1 MDQDKAIR
9 LLIRQLKDIQAQAE
23 KNCTGESSQETVEA
37 FSRYSV
43 ELKEY
48 ISKNIQSEPIINYL
62 VELPEIEYQRNDI
75 QFWQYIIMPMWWIA
89 AYRDIKNREYAIE
102 QIQATRGRY
111 ATLEIMVKGLEA

>member
-1 MDQDKAIR
+1 MDQDKALR

-23 KNCTGESSQETVEA
+23 KITQGENSKETIEA

-48 ISKNIQSEPIINYL
+48 IAKNIQSQPIVDYL
-62 VELPEIEYQRNDI
+62 IELPEIEYQRNDI

-89 AYRDIKNREYAIE
+89 EYRDLKNREYAIE

-111 ATLEIMVKGLEA
+111 ATLEIMVKGLAD